1 VRTIDIFKNNK
12 NKNKNNA
19 AVKMRTKL
27 LTTSTTSTF
36 AKVLA
41 SNLGCGHNLRCVVP
55 ITATTTATIYN
66 SYFRRCR
73 IRSYSTDYAHNTRR
87 RDYTSVSSANNDDQR
102 EKDEQNDAW
111 TVLAALEKAKEVQL
125 VSVARL
131 VSALETLLPITTT
144 ATVEIATKTATTSS
158 TVVGDRKT
166 SVFSLPD
173 IAVRANI
180 IVDGDKDAKG
190 ITGDDVRTLLQSARE
205 GKIIDIRTV
214 THLIEGATKHFQTR
228 HPHRLVTLPPLRDE
242 QQLSVIGDL
251 HGSLSDLA
259 TVLALQAG
267 DEPHINNLLLFNGD
281 LADRGDN
288 GIEIISIVCSLCLA
302 YPEFVFVNRGNHE
315 DMALGVAYGLAA
327 EVQQKYGS
335 SSVFRKILK
344 PILDAFF
351 RSLPLATIIE
361 DDALIVH
368 AGPPSPDCGRLAD
381 ILLNPILA
389 GEGLSRSIINNE
401 VTDSSTNNTDIY
413 PNDEEDCNKRSRT
426 GQEII
431 EALLWSDPIVDEDE
445 GVLED
450 YRNIDNH
457 SSNEKLGWVPNLSR
471 GAGHKFDANVVRN
484 RLRKEKLWRMIRSH
498 EPVRQGCIRYEINN
512 DDDISGVPLSTKP
525 MELFTVFS
533 ASHYP
538 YKEGFNQ
545 GAILE
550 LKANGKHGVIRY
562 ATEDDEP
569 LGVMSDLTAFA
580 SFNEEESLSMEQFTI
595 NPNAIRRT
603 LLEAVAHHRGTILD
617 SLRQVAKKRNHS
629 SERRT
634 VPFDKVID
642 VLIETL
648 QLDNEAGL
656 KKIGAKKVLAK
667 ALQIEWHDA
676 QITPIN
682 VDLEE
687 ISNALTTNQ
696 ADDTATSPFHSC
708 PWLYSVFEIIDLNH
722 DGFISQTEWLRAIAT
737 INSELDGSHK
747 IDAEHAWDLLD
758 SNGDGR
764 ISISEWE
771 KLGQTTD
778 SELWQNME
786 PIETAQAWK

>member
-1 VRTIDIFKNNK
+1 MI
-12 NKNKNNA
+12 
-19 AVKMRTKL
+19 TKL
-27 LTTSTTSTF
+27 TLSTTSVSSF
-36 AKVLA
+36 ARRLA
-41 SNLGCGHNLRCVVP
+41 SNLDCGHYHLRCIVVP
-55 ITATTTATIYN
+55 ITATTTTTTTIYS
-66 SYFRRCR
+66 SYIRRRR
-73 IRSYSTDYAHNTRR
+73 ICSSSSFFSSNCGTDNVHNNRR
-87 RDYTSVSSANNDDQR
+87 RDYTSISSSADDDVQR
-102 EKDEQNDAW
+102 EKDEQSDAW

-131 VSALETLLPITTT
+131 VSALETLLPMTMTTT
-144 ATVEIATKTATTSS
+144 PAI
-158 TVVGDRKT
+158 DRKT
-166 SVFSLPD
+166 SFFSLPD

-180 IVDGDKDAKG
+180 IADGVDGGRDAKG
-190 ITGDDVRTLLQSARE
+190 ITGDDVRTLLQSTRE
-205 GKIIDIRTV
+205 GEIIDIHTV
-214 THLIEGATKHFQTR
+214 THLIEGATRHFKKR
-228 HPHRLVTLPPLRDE
+228 HPNRLVTLPPLRDE

-267 DEPHINNLLLFNGD
+267 DEPHENNILLFNGD

-315 DMALGVAYGLAA
+315 DLALSVAYGLTA
-327 EVQQKYGS
+327 EVQKKYGS

-344 PILDAFF
+344 PTLDAFF

-368 AGPPSPDCGRLAD
+368 AGPPSPYCGRLAD

-389 GEGLSRSIINNE
+389 GEGLSRAIINNE
-401 VTDSSTNNTDIY
+401 ITNSSTSNTDIY
-413 PNDEEDCNKRSRT
+413 PNYEEEDYNKRSRT
-426 GQEII
+426 GQEVI

-457 SSNEKLGWVPNLSR
+457 TNNEKLGWVPNLSR

-533 ASHYP
+533 ASRYP

-569 LGVMSDLTAFA
+569 LEVRSDLTAFA
-580 SFNEEESLSMEQFTI
+580 SFNEEESPSREQFTI
-595 NPNAIRRT
+595 NTNAIRRT

-617 SLRQVAKKRNHS
+617 SLQKVAKKNNHS

-656 KKIGAKKVLAK
+656 NKIGAKKVLAK
-667 ALQIEWHDA
+667 ALQIEWHD
-676 QITPIN
+676 TKLPPIN
-682 VDLEE
+682 VDLKE

-696 ADDTATSPFHSC
+696 ADNTAASTYHSC

-722 DGFISQTEWLRAIAT
+722 DGFISQTEWLQAIAT
-737 INSELDGSHK
+737 INSKLEGSQT
-747 IDAEHAWDLLD
+747 IDAKHTWDLLD

-764 ISISEWE
+764 ISVSEWE
-771 KLGQTTD
+771 KLGQAID

-786 PIETAQAWK
+786 PIENAQAWK